1 MILLPCPWCG
11 PRPATEFAHV
21 GEVSVRPDPAAA
33 TPAQWRG
40 YLYLRANP
48 CGWTSETW
56 YHRMGCRR
64 FIKVERH
71 TETNEIRSA
80 SAADAGAPAGVA
92 GAVAGRADAADV
104 MAAARAG
111 QTAAAGGMAG
121 AGAGQTDAADG
132 MAAAGAGQTAAAG
145 GGAGRPAR

>member
-11 PRPATEFAHV
+11 PRVASEFAHI
-21 GEVSVRPDPAAA
+21 GEVSVRPDPGRA

-64 FIKVERH
+64 FITVERH
-71 TETNEIRSA
+71 TETNEIRSV
-80 SAADAGAPAGVA
+80 S
-92 GAVAGRADAADV
+92 
-104 MAAARAG
+104 
-111 QTAAAGGMAG
+111 
-121 AGAGQTDAADG
+121 
-132 MAAAGAGQTAAAG
+132 AAGAEVLAG
-145 GGAGRPAR
+145 EPPA

>member
-11 PRPATEFAHV
+11 PRAATEFAHI
-21 GEVSVRPDPAAA
+21 GEVSARPDPASA

-71 TETNEIRSA
+71 TETNEVRSA
-80 SAADAGAPAGVA
+80 VGRGGGGGPGRPSRRPGPELRSQPGGRPDERVHTGDA
-92 GAVAGRADAADV
+92 
-104 MAAARAG
+104 AAARS
-111 QTAAAGGMAG
+111 
-121 AGAGQTDAADG
+121 
-132 MAAAGAGQTAAAG
+132 
-145 GGAGRPAR
+145 RAR